1 MRIEEEISIK
11 APAKDVFKV
20 FSDLNGLEKR
30 VNGIDSIELLE
41 GTAKMK
47 VGTKWKETRT
57 LYGKEATEVMWVT
70 ALKKDQYYRVEAD
83 SHGTH
88 YVTDYT
94 FEENDGETLVRMVF
108 SGEAYGR
115 MARYMRLFTKL
126 FDKSVRKALRAD
138 LEDLKNH
145 IEN

>member
-1 MRIEEEISIK
+1 MNIEEEITIK
-11 APAKDVFKV
+11 APVSEVFKV
-20 FSDLNGLEKR
+20 FSDLKDIEKR
-30 VNGIDSIELLE
+30 IKGIDSIELLE

-70 ALKKDQYYRVEAD
+70 ALRKDQYYRVEAD

-88 YVTDYT
+88 YVTNYT

-115 MARYMRLFTKL
+115 MARYMRLLTKL
-126 FDKSVRKALRAD
+126 FDKSVRKALQAD
-138 LEDLKNH
+138 LVDLKEH
-145 IEN
+145 IEQ